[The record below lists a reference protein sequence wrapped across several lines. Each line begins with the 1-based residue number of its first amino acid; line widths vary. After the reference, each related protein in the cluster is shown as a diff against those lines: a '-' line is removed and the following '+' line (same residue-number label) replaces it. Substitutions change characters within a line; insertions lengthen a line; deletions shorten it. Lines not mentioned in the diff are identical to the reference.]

1 MVNRTIG
8 PRLGTLSRLF
18 LKRINEKVLTTGLT
32 GSQLSV
38 IRLLT
43 NGSLTQREI
52 CQNLSIEAST
62 GSTMIH
68 AMENLGWA
76 NRNVDER
83 DKREKKVEL
92 TEMSKQYLPIWFQM
106 SNTLHHHALD
116 TIPIEDVEIFE
127 RVLDQIILNLK
138 SEEK

>member
-1 MVNRTIG
+1 MEMRTIG
-8 PRLGTLSRLF
+8 SHVGTLSRLL

-43 NGSLTQREI
+43 TGSLTQKEI
-52 CQNLSIEAST
+52 CDNLSIEAST

-68 AMENLGWA
+68 SMENSGWVS
-76 NRNVDER
+76 RTVDEK

-92 TEMSKQYLPIWFQM
+92 TERSKDYLPIWFEM
-106 SNTLHHHALD
+106 SKKMHQHAFGS
-116 TIPIEDVEIFE
+116 IPMADVDVFE
-127 RVLDQIILNLK
+127 RVLTQMILNLK
-138 SEEK
+138 NDPK